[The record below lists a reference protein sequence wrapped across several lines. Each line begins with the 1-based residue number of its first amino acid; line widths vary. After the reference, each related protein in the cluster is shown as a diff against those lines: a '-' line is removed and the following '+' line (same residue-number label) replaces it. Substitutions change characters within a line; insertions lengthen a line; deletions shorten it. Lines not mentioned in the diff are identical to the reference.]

1 MVAAKTPPYYSE
13 QAELLLAWMAH
24 PSHQGEIRDAQLRSA
39 VENLIAAPEER
50 TPFRRTFLRRLRL
63 MGFVLETPHGW
74 RVCPPR
80 FLLLPRSVDGK
91 PDEFK
96 ATLSGARTPQL
107 LAQIQCEAERRL
119 LRFENIP
126 LHYAPACII
135 LRGTQKDLQ
144 TLSHE
149 MKIPLIQDAPQQA
162 IKFILPISRLL
173 APTEPVPLPTS
184 QRFDV
189 FDFDT
194 LLWRPPTVADVKNAD
209 LPPVGQ
215 ARRYGAEENR
225 PTLYYVGTQR
235 GALAATHR
243 GEAVFMAAFLL
254 RRSLCRYDA
263 ESGELWTPAYPPEA
277 AARTLCLCSG
287 RPPQGADN
295 QTRERFLRVPPH
307 IAVAVLKRLGQ
318 DFPVPSVAPPS
329 AGRIFWLECR

>member
-1 MVAAKTPPYYSE
+1 MVNAQTSPYYSE
-13 QAELLLAWMAH
+13 QAERLLSWMTH
-24 PSHQGEIRDAQLRSA
+24 PSYQGEISDAQLRSA
-39 VENLIAAPEER
+39 VENVIAAPEER
-50 TPFRRTFLRRLRL
+50 DRFRRTFLRRLRL
-63 MGFVLETPHGW
+63 LGFVLETQRGW

-80 FLLLPRSVDGK
+80 LLLLPQSASGK
-91 PDEFK
+91 QEELA

-107 LAQIQCEAERRL
+107 LAQIQCEAERRR
-119 LRFENIP
+119 LRLETMP
-126 LHYAPACII
+126 LYQAPARVIV
-135 LRGTQKDLQ
+135 RAMRDDLQ
-144 TLSHE
+144 TLAQE
-149 MKIPLIQDAPQQA
+149 IKIPLIRDAPQQA
-162 IKFILPISRLL
+162 IKFIPPISRLL
-173 APTEPVPLPTS
+173 ATTEPVLLPTS

-194 LLWRPPTVADVKNAD
+194 LLWRPPTDADDKNAD

-215 ARRYGAEENR
+215 ARRHGAEENR

-235 GALAATHR
+235 GALAATHW

-307 IAVAVLKRLGQ
+307 IAEAVLKRLGQ
-318 DFPVPSVAPPS
+318 DYPIPSVAPPS
-329 AGRIFWLECR
+329 AGRIFWLNGR